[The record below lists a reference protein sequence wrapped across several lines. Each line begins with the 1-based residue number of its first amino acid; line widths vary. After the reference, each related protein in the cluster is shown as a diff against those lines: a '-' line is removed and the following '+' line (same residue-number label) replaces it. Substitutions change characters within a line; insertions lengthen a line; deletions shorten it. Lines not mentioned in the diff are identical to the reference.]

1 MAVGAE
7 TALLAHRSAVG
18 REVDI
23 IGFDKIT
30 LSGYVPGPLN
40 TVAQDRIALGR
51 ESVNLLIDIIRKTSD
66 ERNIIVAHKLSI
78 RQSA

>member
-7 TALLAHRSAVG
+7 TALLAYRSAVG

-30 LSGYVPGPLN
+30 LSGYVPGPLT
-40 TVAQDRIALGR
+40 TVALDRIALGR

-66 ERNIIVAHKLSI
+66 ERNIIVAHKLII